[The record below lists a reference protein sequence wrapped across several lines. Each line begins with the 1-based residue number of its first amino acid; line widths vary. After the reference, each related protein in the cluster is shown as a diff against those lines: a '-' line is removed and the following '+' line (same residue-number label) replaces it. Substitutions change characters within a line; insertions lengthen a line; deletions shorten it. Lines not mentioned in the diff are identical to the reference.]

1 MQRFSLSIRR
11 LCKKYRELFNGYSTA
26 PHERVGTIFQE
37 IRETAPINECRIK
50 ALNIMNSFYTFF
62 NENYYPIT
70 KTEFEDMQ
78 IDDLLSVY
86 ELLLEKNLQKKRE
99 YDRIRNV

>member
-1 MQRFSLSIRR
+1 
-11 LCKKYRELFNGYSTA
+11 
-26 PHERVGTIFQE
+26 
-37 IRETAPINECRIK
+37 
-50 ALNIMNSFYTFF
+50 MNSFYTFF

-70 KTEFEDMQ
+70 KTEFEDIQ